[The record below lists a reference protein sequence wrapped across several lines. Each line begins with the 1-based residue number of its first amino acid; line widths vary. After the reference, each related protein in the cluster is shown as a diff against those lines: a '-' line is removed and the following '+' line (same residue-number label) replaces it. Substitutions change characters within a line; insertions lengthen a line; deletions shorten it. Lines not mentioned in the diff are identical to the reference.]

1 MENGIDI
8 TSSICRDWD
17 EASSSFYRSGTRSDS
32 DSGGKNLDPLV
43 NFLAHLLKH
52 EHGVRF
58 IKYDS
63 NNLSIFSSAVSGK
76 LLDKRKDT

>member
-17 EASSSFYRSGTRSDS
+17 EASSFYRSGTRSDS

-52 EHGVRF
+52 EHGVVRDVKHN
-58 IKYDS
+58 INK
-63 NNLSIFSSAVSGK
+63 K
-76 LLDKRKDT
+76 

>member
-52 EHGVRF
+52 EHGVVRDVKHN
-58 IKYDS
+58 INK
-63 NNLSIFSSAVSGK
+63 K
-76 LLDKRKDT
+76 